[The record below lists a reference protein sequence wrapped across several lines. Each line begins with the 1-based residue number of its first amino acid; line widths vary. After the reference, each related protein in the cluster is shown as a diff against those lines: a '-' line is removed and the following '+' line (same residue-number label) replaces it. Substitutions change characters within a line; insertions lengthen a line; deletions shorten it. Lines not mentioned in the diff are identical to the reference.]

1 MFVIMPVLWSIQW
14 TLHGDSECNGF
25 YNSRYVWILPIW
37 IVNRT
42 SMMTVYELWGGK
54 LSGGKILVYVNNF
67 LKICTT
73 QFKSIQRHPRKSP
86 LVVWTQT
93 ITPFPAGFV
102 QIDTRVSFSSFPRF
116 LWRSGFTIRRI
127 RICLWNGDSLLSA
140 TVILIFP
147 LNGSLLRFVH
157 VCTGSIHAQLMGFF
171 M

>member
-1 MFVIMPVLWSIQW
+1 MFVILPVLWSTKW

-25 YNSRYVWILPIW
+25 YNLRWVWILPIW

-42 SMMTVYELWGGK
+42 LMMTVYELWGGK

-73 QFKSIQRHPRKSP
+73 PRNQFNDIPRKSP

-93 ITPFPAGFV
+93 ITPLPAGFV

-116 LWRSGFTIRRI
+116 LWRSGFTIRRF
-127 RICLWNGDSLLSA
+127 RICLWNDGSLLSA
-140 TVILIFP
+140 IVILIFP
-147 LNGSLLRFVH
+147 LNGSL
-157 VCTGSIHAQLMGFF
+157 
-171 M
+171 